1 MRTQI
6 QVSATLKY
14 VYFIRFW
21 VVLIWI
27 KSFKHFPKCSWASIL
42 GFSVK
47 VNRTNHANEHRETG
61 AQLATACC
69 RDFSSFIYI

>member
-1 MRTQI
+1 M

-14 VYFIRFW
+14 VYFTRFCI
-21 VVLIWI
+21 VLIWI
-27 KSFKHFPKCSWASIL
+27 KSFKRLPKCSLVSIL

-47 VNRTNHANEHRETG
+47 VNRTDHANEHREIR

-69 RDFSSFIYI
+69 RDFSIFIYN